1 MVLFNVQE
9 CGKEV
14 LCNFLCLLSMFLFD
28 SCESKLGAV
37 DGYPYPRHEQGAIM
51 CTLAKLIMINTP
63 IGEVD
68 CRVLATVP

>member
-1 MVLFNVQE
+1 MKVEIWARGYGPLQCAGVWERSALQF
-9 CGKEV
+9 
-14 LCNFLCLLSMFLFD
+14 FCLLSMFLFD

-63 IGEVD
+63 
-68 CRVLATVP
+68 